1 MAKFKV
7 GDKVKAIPAIAA
19 VSAPKMKGRVWAV
32 TAVVAGGRRVDLE
45 SSGEKLSGI
54 METALTAA
62 NSHTPTVCNANE
74 IPSDL
79 WERLRKTGIAY
90 KVLGDIKSGKGI
102 DVAIKRWSDSSVG
115 SQIPGRSKDAAIA
128 VEVLKE
134 MKRRGI
140 NSAANSVLSRNSVVN
155 AALARKQG
163 VAVAANA
170 SSADADKSAA
180 STASDVLAALKGANL
195 DRLSNAG
202 DELSSYAAHLDFI
215 LPDCTGPYRLKVEK
229 LGREISAFCA
239 KLNDLDRRAKAV
251 AQAASAI
258 R

>member
-19 VSAPKMKGRVWAV
+19 VSAPKMKGRVWTV

-45 SSGEKLSGI
+45 SNGEKLSGV
-54 METALTAA
+54 METAL
-62 NSHTPTVCNANE
+62 
-74 IPSDL
+74 I
-79 WERLRKTGIAY
+79 
-90 KVLGDIKSGKGI
+90 
-102 DVAIKRWSDSSVG
+102 
-115 SQIPGRSKDAAIA
+115 
-128 VEVLKE
+128 
-134 MKRRGI
+134 
-140 NSAANSVLSRNSVVN
+140 AANSVLSRNSVVN

-180 STASDVLAALKGANL
+180 STARDVLAALKDANL